1 MAISYSDNR
10 LDDTRI
16 LIKKIISQSKIPLSM
31 EDIHKVLPTLY
42 QPDRQTLS
50 LLMENLV
57 KDDIIYQWP
66 SKSRNRNPRFWN
78 QNLPAFIREKI
89 VLSMA
94 ESCLTQNQL
103 LKTICKTLF
112 KCSQSASEKHIK
124 QAINDLLA
132 EKRVFEHPPVGRYR
146 KTRFCIQP
154 IDIDKYLDRLLG
166 EMDRV
171 CHILKKVG
179 VTPDQIIEAFHKKM
193 EIPKNVS
200 VPARSVRPPVSESS
214 ALNASDQLLQKM
226 VEIEPEAL
234 SQVPVWIPD
243 LRKAMRMTKPEFDQA
258 VLALVGEG
266 KIFLDKHA
274 HPAQLSPSE
283 REQMVS
289 DHMDDCY
296 VVAVIRKGVLNG

>member
-1 MAISYSDNR
+1 MAISHSDNR

-16 LIKKIISQSKIPLSM
+16 LIKKIISQSQIPLSL
-31 EDIHKVLPTLY
+31 EDIHKLLPTLY

-78 QNLPAFIREKI
+78 QNLPAFIRKKI
-89 VLSMA
+89 VFSMA

-103 LKTICKTLF
+103 LKTISKTLF
-112 KCSQSASEKHIK
+112 KCSQSASEKCIK
-124 QAINDLLA
+124 QALNDLLA

-146 KTRFCIQP
+146 KTRFGNQP
-154 IDIDKYLDRLLG
+154 IAIEKYLDRLLG

-171 CHILKKVG
+171 CHILRKVG
-179 VTPDQIIEAFHKKM
+179 VTPDQIVEAFHKKM
-193 EIPKNVS
+193 EVPKNVS
-200 VPARSVRPPVSESS
+200 VPPQSVPLPLPESP
-214 ALNASDQLLQKM
+214 APNASDQLLQKM
-226 VEIEPEAL
+226 VEIEPGAL
-234 SQVPVWIPD
+234 NQIPIWIPD

-258 VLALVGEG
+258 VLTLVGEG

-289 DHMDDCY
+289 DHTDDYY